1 MRSASFDTRCPFD
14 GECRGEA
21 FTGTLALREA
31 GEIAQMA
38 VIMQKL
44 VAEGPPVIQIL
55 PNQAL

>member
-1 MRSASFDTRCPFD
+1 
-14 GECRGEA
+14 
-21 FTGTLALREA
+21 LREA